1 MAVPVVQPWTCHLVS
16 LGFGKTGIMIAATP
30 QDGYEEEIRMGIE
43 SSYHYA
49 WNIVNSE

>member
-16 LGFGKTGIMIAATP
+16 LGFDKTGIMIAATP

-49 WNIVNSE
+49 